1 MIKDVEYP
9 VEVIAFVFG
18 VTKARIH
25 QFVKEGMPKRSRN
38 SYPLALCVQWVIEF
52 WKQKVFATD
61 DEIKRH
67 KKRLLKGKADQI
79 ERVNKSARGELI
91 PVEQVKR
98 DAERAGR
105 IVKEKVTSWPG
116 RVAALVAVESDVFKA
131 DQILRQ
137 ECNQLLDEISR
148 EVLR

>member
-9 VEVIAFVFG
+9 VEVIAFIFG
-18 VTKARIH
+18 VTRSRIR
-25 QFVKEGMPKRSRN
+25 QYVKEGLPKSTRN

-52 WKQKVFATD
+52 WKKRAVVTD
-61 DEIKRH
+61 NAIKQH
-67 KKRLLKGKADQI
+67 KKRLLKANADKV
-79 ERVNKSARGELI
+79 ERENKTATKELI
-91 PVEQVKR
+91 PAEQVKR
-98 DAERAGR
+98 DAERAAR

-116 RVAALVAVESDVFKA
+116 RVAALVAVEPDPFKC

-137 ECNQLLDEISR
+137 ECNQLLDEIAK